1 MKNRSRLVCLN
12 KNQLLTHGNPLG
24 FAALVLRLK
33 PSAESFTAVV
43 ESAQSVPVMFSQVL
57 HSSGERSAR
66 LNFVICQKSGDERD
80 VMEAWDY
87 LCGKAG
93 EMGALNVLAQLEE
106 YDPLF
111 DSLRKAGFNVY
122 GWESSWK
129 LPDKIT
135 AQPLEESKWLIAK
148 PTDVTHMRS
157 LYQSLVPP
165 IVQAAENF
173 ANGNTR
179 RLLYREN
186 GEILAYVE
194 SVDGPA
200 GLILKPL
207 IHPAVKDLSAL
218 LTDLAAQF
226 TGIGQTIYLQVRSY
240 QAWLLETLEA
250 IGGESTAQFSLL
262 VKHLA
267 IMQRNGVIINN
278 HKRVEHR
285 HAEPTTPIVNNL
297 VTDDPPVIN
306 K

>member
-24 FAALVLRLK
+24 FAALVSRLK

-43 ESAQSVPVMFSQVL
+43 ESSESSPVLFSQVL
-57 HSSGERSAR
+57 HGSGERAAR
-66 LNFVICQKSGDERD
+66 LNFVISSDPIEERNA
-80 VMEAWDY
+80 MEVLDY

-111 DSLRKAGFNVY
+111 ESLRKAGFNVY

-129 LPDKIT
+129 LPEKVNIDPDIKSHWMIPK
-135 AQPLEESKWLIAK
+135 ASDEPLL
-148 PTDVTHMRS
+148 RS
-157 LYQSLVPP
+157 LFQSLVPP
-165 IVQAAENF
+165 IVQAAENY

-179 RLLYREN
+179 RLLFREN
-186 GEILAYVE
+186 DEIIAYVE
-194 SVDGPA
+194 SLDGPA
-200 GLILKPL
+200 GLYLKPL
-207 IHPAVKDLSAL
+207 IHPAVKDLPAL

-240 QAWLLETLEA
+240 QAWLLEPLQA
-250 IGGESTAQFSLL
+250 MGAESTAQFSLL

-267 IMQRNGVIINN
+267 IMQRNGVTISN
-278 HKRVEHR
+278 HKRVDNR
-285 HAEPTTPIVNNL
+285 HAEPTTPIVNSFK
-297 VTDDPPVIN
+297 VEDKPTRQ
-306 K
+306 